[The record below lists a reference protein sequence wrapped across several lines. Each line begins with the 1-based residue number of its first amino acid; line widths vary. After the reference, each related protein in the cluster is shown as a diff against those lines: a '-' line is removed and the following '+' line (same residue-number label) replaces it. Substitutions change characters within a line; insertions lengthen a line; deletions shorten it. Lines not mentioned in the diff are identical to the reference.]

1 MHFFSAALVVWLVA
15 GCATPGDVSSTV
27 NYCCGPPGKPVTS
40 YSLKLVNVPGF
51 LVPYLRDEL
60 EAALVARGLT
70 HVNADPT
77 AFVTLT
83 YSEIYPD
90 PEELLNDGF
99 GDAMLTQRSRRFI
112 ALVTINIQRAGDGAE
127 ILRGTLSRMHTVSV
141 GEYMHEK
148 ARGPIREGFDQLL
161 KPLPRK

>member
-1 MHFFSAALVVWLVA
+1 MRSISAAFVVCLLA
-15 GCATPGDVSSTV
+15 GCATPGDLSTTV

-51 LVPYLRDEL
+51 LVPYLRDEF
-60 EAALVARGLT
+60 EAALVAKGLT

-90 PEELLNDGF
+90 PEGLPDDGF
-99 GDAMLTQRSRRFI
+99 MDPMLTARSRRFI
-112 ALVTINIQRAGDGAE
+112 ALVTVDILRAADDAE

-148 ARGPIREGFDQLL
+148 ARVPIREGFNKLL

>member
-1 MHFFSAALVVWLVA
+1 MRQVIAAFVVLLLA
-15 GCATPGDVSSTV
+15 GCATPGDVSTSV

-60 EAALVARGLT
+60 EAALVAKGLT

-90 PEELLNDGF
+90 PEELINDGF
-99 GDAMLTQRSRRFI
+99 ADPMLTQRSRRFI
-112 ALVTINIQRAGDGAE
+112 ALVTISIQRADDGAE

-141 GEYMHEK
+141 GEYMHDK
-148 ARGPIREGFDQLL
+148 AREPIREGFNQLL

>member
-1 MHFFSAALVVWLVA
+1 MRFICAAGLVWLLA
-15 GCATPGDVSSTV
+15 GCAASGDISHSMEF
-27 NYCCGPPGKPVTS
+27 CCGPPGKPLTS

-60 EAALVARGLT
+60 EAALVAKGLT

-83 YSEIYPD
+83 YSEVYPD
-90 PEELLNDGF
+90 PEPLPDDGF
-99 GDAMLTQRSRRFI
+99 ADPMLTERSRRFI
-112 ALVTINIQRAGDGAE
+112 ALVTLNIERADDGAE
-127 ILRGTLSRMHTVSV
+127 ILRGTLSRMHTVTV

-148 ARGPIREGFDQLL
+148 ARAPIREGFDQLL

>member
-1 MHFFSAALVVWLVA
+1 
-15 GCATPGDVSSTV
+15 
-27 NYCCGPPGKPVTS
+27 PGKPVTS

-60 EAALVARGLT
+60 EAALVAKGLT

-90 PEELLNDGF
+90 PEPLPDDGF
-99 GDAMLTQRSRRFI
+99 ADPMLSERSRRFI
-112 ALVTINIQRAGDGAE
+112 ALVTVDIQRAADGAE
-127 ILRGTLSRMHTVSV
+127 LLRGTLSRMHTVTV
-141 GEYMHEK
+141 GEYMHDK
-148 ARGPIREGFDQLL
+148 ARVPIREGFEQLL
-161 KPLPRK
+161 KPLPTK